1 MGETHE
7 PQKRVFFVFFL
18 NQKQW
23 LAVSGGNFHSSF
35 FILHSSFK
43 RGARRPALSLV
54 TVASSASV
62 TASVDVI
69 VVVDVVVIIL
79 KHSARGGL
87 QRR

>member
-7 PQKRVFFVFFL
+7 QQKRVFFVFFL

-35 FILHSSFK
+35 FILHSLFK

-54 TVASSASV
+54 TVTV
-62 TASVDVI
+62 TTASVDVI

-87 QRR
+87 QMR